1 MAKDYYNILD
11 IQKNASKD
19 EIKKAFHK
27 LAHKYHPDKSG
38 GDDKKF
44 KEINEAY
51 QILSDDKKRREY
63 DTYGS
68 TFENAQQQGQG
79 FGGFSSQGGPSSG
92 WDFSGFQNQ
101 NGGIDFDFGN
111 INDIFGDFFGG
122 GTGRQQERRGRDIS
136 TEMHISFSEA
146 VFGVERKVVIPK
158 TSYCDICEGSGA
170 KPGTNTKT
178 CETCNGQGKIHE
190 TKRSFLGSFTSV
202 RACNTCLGSGKVPS
216 EKCITCKGA
225 GVLKK
230 NEEITIKIPYGINNG
245 EMIRMTGAGEA
256 IAHGIAG
263 DLYIKINVSAHQLFK
278 RDGIN
283 LTMDMD
289 IKLTDALLG
298 TEYTIK
304 TLDGAVK
311 ISIPE
316 GVSPEETLRVREKGI
331 PIGKNKRGDLL
342 IKVHIKLPKKLS
354 KKSRELVDKLKEDG
368 V

>member
-1 MAKDYYNILD
+1 MANKDYYNILD
-11 IQKNASKD
+11 VQKNASKD

-79 FGGFSSQGGPSSG
+79 GFGGF
-92 WDFSGFQNQ
+92 DFSGFQNS
-101 NGGIDFDFGN
+101 GGVDFDFGN
-111 INDIFGDFFGG
+111 INDIFGEFFGG
-122 GTGRQQERRGRDIS
+122 GGERQQERRGRDIS

-158 TSYCDICEGSGA
+158 TSYCDTCEGSGA
-170 KPGTNTKT
+170 KPGSGMKT

-190 TKRSFLGSFTSV
+190 TKRSFLGSFSSV
-202 RACNTCLGSGKVPS
+202 RACNTCLGSGKIPS
-216 EKCITCKGA
+216 EKCATCKGA
-225 GVLKK
+225 GVLRK
-230 NEEITIKIPYGINNG
+230 NEEITIKIPPSINNG

-256 IAHGIAG
+256 ISHGIAG
-263 DLYIKINVSAHQLFK
+263 DLYIKINVSTHPIFK
-278 RDGIN
+278 RDGLN

-298 TEYTIK
+298 TEYTIN

-331 PIGKNKRGDLL
+331 PSGKNKRGDLL

-354 KKSRELVDKLKEDG
+354 KRSRELVDKLKEEG

>member
-1 MAKDYYNILD
+1 MAKDYYKSLEVE
-11 IQKNASKD
+11 KNASKD

-27 LAHKYHPDKSG
+27 LAHKYHPDKNK

-79 FGGFSSQGGPSSG
+79 QGFGGF
-92 WDFSGFQNQ
+92 DFSGFQNA
-101 NGGIDFDFGN
+101 GGVDFDFGN
-111 INDIFGDFFGG
+111 INDIFGEFFGG
-122 GTGRQQERRGRDIS
+122 GMGRQQERRGRDIS
-136 TEMHISFSEA
+136 TEMHISFSEG
-146 VFGVERKVVIPK
+146 VFGVERKIIIPK
-158 TSYCDICEGSGA
+158 TSYCDTCEGSGA
-170 KPGTNTKT
+170 KPGSGMKT

-190 TKRSFLGSFTSV
+190 TKRSFLGSFSSV
-202 RACNTCLGSGKVPS
+202 RACNVCLGAGKVPS
-216 EKCITCKGA
+216 EKCTTCKGA
-225 GVLKK
+225 GVLRK
-230 NEEITIKIPYGINNG
+230 NEEITIKIPAGINNG

-256 IAHGIAG
+256 ISHGTPG
-263 DLYIKINVSAHQLFK
+263 DLYIKIHVSAHPVFK
-278 RDGIN
+278 REGNN

-298 TEYTIK
+298 IEYTIN

-316 GVSPEETLRVREKGI
+316 GVSPEETLRVKEKGI
-331 PIGKNKRGDLL
+331 PSTKSKRGDLL

-354 KKSRELVDKLKEDG
+354 KKSRELVDKLKEEG